1 MNGVSA
7 AKYTKNSRRLSRTR
21 AYIYTQS
28 WKTWRPEHVRSYLR
42 ADVAAG
48 ARNCTSAKS
57 RNSPPSVG

>member
-1 MNGVSA
+1 MNGASA
-7 AKYTKNSRRLSRTR
+7 AIYTKNSRLLSRTR
-21 AYIYTQS
+21 AYTQS
-28 WKTWRPEHVRSYLR
+28 WKTWRLEHVHSYSR